1 MTNGWM
7 LMNQQLQ
14 GTVIINYI
22 IIRQIWLFSWTEI
35 DETVY
40 IMSYSSLNCKLKL
53 FTTISYAD
61 PAMMNQWTL
70 MTRPYKGTVINKI
83 HRTEIIKVPVS
94 FKFIQ
99 YVTAGVT
106 VLYVIY
112 CSSKPV
118 YSSKWCYFS
127 KQTLF
132 HPLQRMYNSW
142 ALLYTVYNSGQ
153 PLIVYFCRAVID
165 SL

>member
-1 MTNGWM
+1 MTMTNGWM

-70 MTRPYKGTVINKI
+70 RPGHT
-83 HRTEIIKVPVS
+83 KV
-94 FKFIQ
+94 Q
-99 YVTAGVT
+99 
-106 VLYVIY
+106 
-112 CSSKPV
+112 
-118 YSSKWCYFS
+118 
-127 KQTLF
+127 
-132 HPLQRMYNSW
+132 
-142 ALLYTVYNSGQ
+142 
-153 PLIVYFCRAVID
+153 
-165 SL
+165 